1 MTLSNQ
7 KYKEAKEINNILIT
21 YIEKI
26 ISNAETKY
34 DWLCGECRKKITTV
48 VVSVIKKYQTLPKL
62 AYVETAL

>member
-34 DWLCGECRKKITTV
+34 DWLCGECRKKIT
-48 VVSVIKKYQTLPKL
+48 SCCSECNKKYQILPNWFM
-62 AYVETAL
+62 